1 MSWIFS
7 WLGEYLSSF
16 LSGLGLLNKE
26 ASILIVGLDNA
37 GKSTLMHRLAKGSF
51 GSFPPTEKPSCDE
64 FQAAGVKFK
73 AWDLG
78 GHEAVRQVWDD
89 FFPSTDAMLFIV
101 DAADADRL
109 AEARDELSALAV
121 DSALFNVPIAVL
133 FNKNDLPF
141 ALSNEELDAGVDM
154 RSLALR
160 EGPVKAFRISVL
172 KGTGYS
178 EALQWIAQHC

>member
-78 GHEAVRQVWDD
+78 GHEAVRQSSMRGLTCGAW
-89 FFPSTDAMLFIV
+89 
-101 DAADADRL
+101 
-109 AEARDELSALAV
+109 LS
-121 DSALFNVPIAVL
+121 
-133 FNKNDLPF
+133 
-141 ALSNEELDAGVDM
+141 G
-154 RSLALR
+154 
-160 EGPVKAFRISVL
+160 KA
-172 KGTGYS
+172 
-178 EALQWIAQHC
+178 Q